1 MLIHMHPRKRKTNNK
16 RKALVYTY
24 VDNFFPSSSI
34 VFEEIMIM
42 LNDGLFS

>member
-24 VDNFFPSSSI
+24 VDNLFPSFSI
-34 VFEEIMIM
+34 AFEDMLAM
-42 LNDGLFS
+42 LNNVLL